1 MHVDTTDVK
10 YHINFRKYMW
20 MSPSVNPGVISGK
33 SGGVRKVPF
42 PGKLI
47 VIFWKHV
54 FAYSAVISG
63 KIKHIFWNLFFVVYI
78 YIQHIHNISQRHN
91 IY

>member
-1 MHVDTTDVK
+1 
-10 YHINFRKYMW
+10 
-20 MSPSVNPGVISGK
+20 
-33 SGGVRKVPF
+33 VPF

-63 KIKHIFWNLFFVVYI
+63 KIKHIFWNLFFVVVRFRFDTSAAMMPRWRFCEFGGVI
-78 YIQHIHNISQRHN
+78 PAHGTKFA
-91 IY
+91 